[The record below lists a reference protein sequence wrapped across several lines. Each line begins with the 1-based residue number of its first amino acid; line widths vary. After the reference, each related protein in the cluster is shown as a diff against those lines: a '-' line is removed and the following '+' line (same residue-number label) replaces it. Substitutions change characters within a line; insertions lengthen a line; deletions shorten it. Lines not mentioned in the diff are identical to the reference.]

1 MSARRKS
8 YSIPS
13 PLFDSVPRLRISQMG
28 ITNDFADADLTV
40 LTSMVRKIVG
50 SKPPN
55 SRNVKDI
62 QVISKWLIDSEKE
75 IIKDGKCL
83 FDCLPKEVLF
93 DVARGVI
100 LQTYDAGEL
109 LYLQGETGN
118 CFHIILSGAIEIY
131 DADVNKIDKKVY
143 SRYVE
148 EKYENELN
156 GQTKMADTK
165 PDALSKILGQVV
177 IKSRFLVGLQ
187 RGNNFGE
194 VALTNPDPIRTASA
208 IATQYTELLAI
219 HKKLYDKTLAG
230 YSQTGNFK
238 QKKTFVS
245 ECDCFKNSTPSAFNN
260 IAYLMERSSYNKGA
274 TIIKEGDTIT
284 GLSFVYEGDVKL
296 TCKPPTVTY
305 THPKTFSHAIYNKPI
320 EFAIITKYG
329 IINENGIIGGDIDK
343 ISRYTITAQNSVTL
357 LTVRDV
363 YYKRLLKASKDFNLQ
378 KQLREIFMD
387 REKVRMERLKMYEEV
402 GSVYNW
408 IPKIK
413 EEIAEEEE
421 MKSSPNYRKGNGMKK
436 LSPIKVFF
444 YIFLFF
450 YFYYRQ
456 IQI

>member
-28 ITNDFADADLTV
+28 ITNDFMDADLTV
-40 LTSMVRKIVG
+40 LTSMVRKIV
-50 SKPPN
+50 STKAPN
-55 SRNVKDI
+55 TRNARDI
-62 QVISKWLIDSEKE
+62 QVIAKWLIDSEKE

-83 FDCLPKEVLF
+83 FDCLPKDVLF
-93 DVARGVI
+93 DVARGVV
-100 LQTYDAGEL
+100 LQSYDAGEL

-118 CFHIILSGAIEIY
+118 CFHIILNGVIEIY
-131 DADVNKIDKKVY
+131 DTDINKIDKKTY

-148 EKYENELN
+148 EKYENELS
-156 GQTKMADTK
+156 GQAKLADTR
-165 PDALSKILGQVV
+165 PDALSKVLGQVV
-177 IKSRFLVGLQ
+177 IKSRFLVSLSK
-187 RGNNFGE
+187 GNNFGE

-208 IATQYTELLAI
+208 IAKEFTELLAI
-219 HKKLYDKTLAG
+219 HKKLYDKTLAA

-260 IAYLMERSSYNKGA
+260 IAYLMERSTFNKGA

-305 THPKTFSHAIYNKPI
+305 THPKTFSHTIYNKPI

-329 IINENGIIGGDIDK
+329 VINENGIIGGDIDK
-343 ISRYTITAQNSVTL
+343 VSRYTITAQNNVTL

-378 KQLREIFMD
+378 KQLREIFLD

-408 IPKIK
+408 IPKMK
-413 EEIAEEEE
+413 EEIEIEEE
-421 MKSSPNYRKGNGMKK
+421 MKNSPTKRGMKK
-436 LSPIKVFF
+436 LSPIKV
-444 YIFLFF
+444 YIFL
-450 YFYYRQ
+450 
-456 IQI
+456 